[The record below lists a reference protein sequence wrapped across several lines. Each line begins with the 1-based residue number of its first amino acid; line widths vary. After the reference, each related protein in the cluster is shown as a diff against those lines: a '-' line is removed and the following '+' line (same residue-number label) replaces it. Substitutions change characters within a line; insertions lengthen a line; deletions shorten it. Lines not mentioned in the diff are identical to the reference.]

1 MLNHIMELAEHEVP
15 INLKSLKNSFNVLV
29 TYSTLYHD
37 SIFCEELDLNVG
49 WIKGIIKDR
58 SVRVI
63 FSRIP
68 KARNREDIEDND
80 TVVIVKIVDM
90 TNKKDL
96 YITNSN

>member
-15 INLKSLKNSFNVLV
+15 TNLKSLKNSFDVLV

-37 SIFCEELDLNVG
+37 SIYCEELNLNVG
-49 WIKGIIKDR
+49 WIKGTIKDR
-58 SVRVI
+58 LVRVI

-68 KARNREDIEDND
+68 KARNREDIENSDNII
-80 TVVIVKIVDM
+80 VVKIADM
-90 TNKKDL
+90 TNKKIL

>member
-1 MLNHIMELAEHEVP
+1 MLNRIIELAEHEVP
-15 INLKSLKNSFNVLV
+15 INLKSLKNSFDVLV

-37 SIFCEELDLNVG
+37 SIFCEELNLNVG
-49 WIKGIIKDR
+49 WIKGRIKDR

-68 KARNREDIEDND
+68 EARNREDIENSDN
-80 TVVIVKIVDM
+80 VIVVKIVDM

-96 YITNSN
+96 YIANSN

>member
-58 SVRVI
+58 SVSVI

-68 KARNREDIEDND
+68 KAKNREDIENSDNI
-80 TVVIVKIVDM
+80 VIVKIVDM

-96 YITNSN
+96 YIANSN

>member
-1 MLNHIMELAEHEVP
+1 MLNHIIELAEHEVP
-15 INLKSLKNSFNVLV
+15 INLKSLKNSFDVLM

-37 SIFCEELDLNVG
+37 SIYCEELNLNVG

-58 SVRVI
+58 LVRVI

-68 KARNREDIEDND
+68 KARNREDIENSDNI
-80 TVVIVKIVDM
+80 VIVKIVDM

>member
-1 MLNHIMELAEHEVP
+1 MLNHIMELAEHKVP
-15 INLKSLKNSFNVLV
+15 TNLKSLKNSFNVLV

-68 KARNREDIEDND
+68 EARNREDIEDND

-96 YITNSN
+96 YIANSN

>member
-1 MLNHIMELAEHEVP
+1 MLNHIIELAEHEVP
-15 INLKSLKNSFNVLV
+15 TNLKSLKNSFDVLV
-29 TYSTLYHD
+29 TYSTLYHE

-49 WIKGIIKDR
+49 WIKGTIKDH

-68 KARNREDIEDND
+68 KARNREDIENSDNI
-80 TVVIVKIVDM
+80 VIVKIVDM

-96 YITNSN
+96 YIANPN

>member
-29 TYSTLYHD
+29 TYSTLYHE

-49 WIKGIIKDR
+49 WVKGIIKDR

-68 KARNREDIEDND
+68 EARNREDIEDND
-80 TVVIVKIVDM
+80 TIVIVKIVDM

-96 YITNSN
+96 YIANSN

>member
-1 MLNHIMELAEHEVP
+1 MINHIIELAEHEVP
-15 INLKSLKNSFNVLV
+15 TNLKSLKNSFDVLM

-37 SIFCEELDLNVG
+37 SIYCEELNLNVG

-58 SVRVI
+58 LVRVI

-68 KARNREDIEDND
+68 EARNREDIEDND

-96 YITNSN
+96 YIANSN

>member
-15 INLKSLKNSFNVLV
+15 TNLKSLKNSFNVLV

-37 SIFCEELDLNVG
+37 SIYCEELNLNVG
-49 WIKGIIKDR
+49 WIKGRIKDR

-96 YITNSN
+96 YIANSN

>member
-1 MLNHIMELAEHEVP
+1 MLNHIIELAEHEVP

-49 WIKGIIKDR
+49 WIKGAIKDR
-58 SVRVI
+58 LVRVI

-68 KARNREDIEDND
+68 KARNREDIENSDNI
-80 TVVIVKIVDM
+80 VIVKIVDM

-96 YITNSN
+96 YISNSN

>member
-1 MLNHIMELAEHEVP
+1 MLNHIIELAEHEVP
-15 INLKSLKNSFNVLV
+15 TNLKSLKNSFNVLI

-49 WIKGIIKDR
+49 WVKGIIKDR

-68 KARNREDIEDND
+68 EAKNREDIENSDNI
-80 TVVIVKIVDM
+80 VIVKIVDM

-96 YITNSN
+96 YIANSN

>member
-15 INLKSLKNSFNVLV
+15 TNLKSLMNSFDELV

-37 SIFCEELDLNVG
+37 SIFCKELDLSVG
-49 WIKGIIKDR
+49 WIKGRIQDRIIR
-58 SVRVI
+58 IV

-68 KARNREDIEDND
+68 EAGSREDVENND
-80 TVVIVKIVDM
+80 SIVIVKIIDM

-96 YITNSN
+96 YIANSN

>member
-15 INLKSLKNSFNVLV
+15 INLKSLKNSFDVLM

-37 SIFCEELDLNVG
+37 SIYCEELNLNVG
-49 WIKGIIKDR
+49 WIKGRIKDR
-58 SVRVI
+58 LVRVI

-68 KARNREDIEDND
+68 EARDQEDIKNSDNI
-80 TVVIVKIVDM
+80 VIAKIVDM

-96 YITNSN
+96 YIANSN

>member
-1 MLNHIMELAEHEVP
+1 MLNHIIELAEHEVP
-15 INLKSLKNSFNVLV
+15 INLKSLKNSFDVLM

-37 SIFCEELDLNVG
+37 SIYCEELNLNVG

-58 SVRVI
+58 LVRVI

-68 KARNREDIEDND
+68 KARNREDIENSDNI
-80 TVVIVKIVDM
+80 VIVKIVDM

-96 YITNSN
+96 YIANSN

>member
-1 MLNHIMELAEHEVP
+1 MLNLIMELAEHEVP
-15 INLKSLKNSFNVLV
+15 TNLKSLKNSFDVLV

-37 SIFCEELDLNVG
+37 SIYCEELNLNVG

-68 KARNREDIEDND
+68 KARNREDIENSDN
-80 TVVIVKIVDM
+80 VVIVKIVDM

-96 YITNSN
+96 YIANSN

>member
-15 INLKSLKNSFNVLV
+15 TNLKSLKNSFNVLV

-37 SIFCEELDLNVG
+37 SIYCEELNLNVG

-68 KARNREDIEDND
+68 EARNREDIEDND

-96 YITNSN
+96 YIANSN

>member
-15 INLKSLKNSFNVLV
+15 TNLKSLKNSFDVLV

-37 SIFCEELDLNVG
+37 SIFCEELNLNVG

-68 KARNREDIEDND
+68 KAKNREDIENSDN
-80 TVVIVKIVDM
+80 VIVVKIVDM

-96 YITNSN
+96 YIANSN

>member
-29 TYSTLYHD
+29 TYSTLYHE

-49 WIKGIIKDR
+49 WVKGIIKDR
-58 SVRVI
+58 SVRII

-68 KARNREDIEDND
+68 EARNREDIEDND

-96 YITNSN
+96 YIANSN

>member
-1 MLNHIMELAEHEVP
+1 MLNHIMELAEHKVP
-15 INLKSLKNSFNVLV
+15 TNLKSLKNSFNVLV

-49 WIKGIIKDR
+49 WVKGIIKDR
-58 SVRVI
+58 SVRII

-68 KARNREDIEDND
+68 EARNREDIEDND

-96 YITNSN
+96 YIANSN

>member
-1 MLNHIMELAEHEVP
+1 MLNLIMELAEHEVP
-15 INLKSLKNSFNVLV
+15 TNLKSLKNSFDVLV

-37 SIFCEELDLNVG
+37 SIYCEELNLNVG
-49 WIKGIIKDR
+49 WIKGRIKDR

-68 KARNREDIEDND
+68 KARNREDIENSDN
-80 TVVIVKIVDM
+80 VIIVKIVDM

-96 YITNSN
+96 YIANSN

>member
-15 INLKSLKNSFNVLV
+15 INLRSLKNSFDVLV

-37 SIFCEELDLNVG
+37 SIYCEELNLNVG
-49 WIKGIIKDR
+49 WIKGRIKDR

-68 KARNREDIEDND
+68 KAKNREDIENSDNI
-80 TVVIVKIVDM
+80 VIVKIIDM

-96 YITNSN
+96 YIANSN

>member
-15 INLKSLKNSFNVLV
+15 TNLKSLKNSFDVLI

-49 WIKGIIKDR
+49 WVKGIIKDR

-68 KARNREDIEDND
+68 KARNREDIENSDN
-80 TVVIVKIVDM
+80 VIVVKIVDM

-96 YITNSN
+96 YIANSN

>member
-15 INLKSLKNSFNVLV
+15 VNLKSLKNSFDVLV

-37 SIFCEELDLNVG
+37 SIYCEELNLNVG
-49 WIKGIIKDR
+49 WIKGRIKDR

-68 KARNREDIEDND
+68 EARDQEDIKNSDNI
-80 TVVIVKIVDM
+80 VIVKIVDM

-96 YITNSN
+96 YIANSN

>member
-1 MLNHIMELAEHEVP
+1 MLNHIIELAEHEVP
-15 INLKSLKNSFNVLV
+15 INLKSLKNSFDVLM

-37 SIFCEELDLNVG
+37 SIYCEELNLNVG

-58 SVRVI
+58 LVRVI

-68 KARNREDIEDND
+68 KARNREDIENSDNI
-80 TVVIVKIVDM
+80 VIVKIVDM

-96 YITNSN
+96 YIVNSN

>member
-15 INLKSLKNSFNVLV
+15 TNLKSLKNSFDVLV

-37 SIFCEELDLNVG
+37 SIFCEELNLNVG
-49 WIKGIIKDR
+49 WIKGRIKDR

-68 KARNREDIEDND
+68 EAKNREDIENSDN
-80 TVVIVKIVDM
+80 VIVVKIVDM

-96 YITNSN
+96 YIANLN

>member
-1 MLNHIMELAEHEVP
+1 MLNLIMELAEHEVP
-15 INLKSLKNSFNVLV
+15 TNLKSLKNSFNVLV

-37 SIFCEELDLNVG
+37 SIYCEELNLNVG
-49 WIKGIIKDR
+49 WIKGRIKDR

-68 KARNREDIEDND
+68 KARNREDIENSDN
-80 TVVIVKIVDM
+80 VIIVKIVDM

-96 YITNSN
+96 YIANSN

>member
-1 MLNHIMELAEHEVP
+1 MLNRIMELAEHEVP
-15 INLKSLKNSFNVLV
+15 INLKSLKNSFDVLV

-37 SIFCEELDLNVG
+37 SIFCEELNLNAG
-49 WIKGIIKDR
+49 WIQGIIKER

-68 KARNREDIEDND
+68 EAKNREDIENSDN
-80 TVVIVKIVDM
+80 VIVVKIVDM

-96 YITNSN
+96 YIANSN

>member
-15 INLKSLKNSFNVLV
+15 TNLKSLKNSFDDLI

-37 SIFCEELDLNVG
+37 SIFCEELNLNVG

-68 KARNREDIEDND
+68 EARNREDIEDND

-90 TNKKDL
+90 TNKKIL
-96 YITNSN
+96 YIANSN

>member
-1 MLNHIMELAEHEVP
+1 MLNHIMELAEHKVP
-15 INLKSLKNSFNVLV
+15 INLKSLKNSFDVLV

-49 WIKGIIKDR
+49 WIKGMIKDR

-68 KARNREDIEDND
+68 KARNREDIENSDN
-80 TVVIVKIVDM
+80 VIVVKIVDM

-96 YITNSN
+96 YIANSN

>member
-1 MLNHIMELAEHEVP
+1 MLNHIIELAEHEVP
-15 INLKSLKNSFNVLV
+15 TNLKSLKNSFDVLI

-96 YITNSN
+96 YIANSN

>member
-1 MLNHIMELAEHEVP
+1 MLNHIIELAEHEVP
-15 INLKSLKNSFNVLV
+15 TNLKSLKNSFDVLV

-96 YITNSN
+96 YIANSN